1 MPHLSV
7 EDRNRL
13 LGQYQAGVS
22 PTKISKIFKV
32 SRVAV
37 YKIIK
42 KSQTE
47 KSLKDR
53 HRTGRP
59 RLTNAQTDANLVE
72 IFRASP
78 FKTVRSATGET
89 GLKKIPYDEDNVKLV

>member
-1 MPHLSV
+1 M
-7 EDRNRL
+7 
-13 LGQYQAGVS
+13 
-22 PTKISKIFKV
+22 
-32 SRVAV
+32 AV

-89 GLKKIPYDEDNVKLV
+89 GLKKDTIRRR

>member
-32 SRVAV
+32 SRVVV

-78 FKTVRSATGET
+78 FKLRDRQLVRQ
-89 GLKKIPYDEDNVKLV
+89 V

>member
-1 MPHLSV
+1 MMPRLSV
-7 EDRNRL
+7 QDRNRL

-32 SRVAV
+32 SRVTI

-59 RLTNAQTDANLVE
+59 RLTIAKTDTNLVE
-72 IFRASP
+72 ILELVP
-78 FKTVRSATGET
+78 
-89 GLKKIPYDEDNVKLV
+89 LKP